1 MEMTL
6 TLTREQAKCLLNALC
21 VYDREIDANITRC
34 AAPDA
39 LPTEK
44 AILWSYERE
53 KALNAELRKPI
64 YRMASADAD

>member
-6 TLTREQAKCLLNALC
+6 TLTREQAKCLLGALC
-21 VYDREIDANITRC
+21 AYDREANANIARC

-44 AILWSYERE
+44 ALLDYYKSE
-53 KALNAELRKPI
+53 KTLCAELRKPL
-64 YRMASADAD
+64 YKMAFADAD